1 MGNTQKLPE
10 AEDQPPE
17 PQSELLELE
26 PQSEPPPEAKDQP
39 DPDELEPLWKGS
51 KSSRWCEPEFE
62 NSVDHRRKSPR
73 DEPVY
78 DPLPVVG
85 CPHDPPKFW
94 MGVAMTLSARARA
107 FIACVDA
114 ASGSSSSER

>member
-1 MGNTQKLPE
+1 MRSCEGLAYVSRGHKDAVRPANKGMCGPRGWGKTQKLPE

-51 KSSRWCEPEFE
+51 KSSRWCEPAFE

-73 DEPVY
+73 DEPV
-78 DPLPVVG
+78 
-85 CPHDPPKFW
+85 
-94 MGVAMTLSARARA
+94 
-107 FIACVDA
+107 
-114 ASGSSSSER
+114 

>member
-1 MGNTQKLPE
+1 MRSCEELAYIARGHKDAVRSTNKGICGPHGWGKTQKLPE

-73 DEPVY
+73 DQPV
-78 DPLPVVG
+78 
-85 CPHDPPKFW
+85 
-94 MGVAMTLSARARA
+94 
-107 FIACVDA
+107 
-114 ASGSSSSER
+114 

>member
-1 MGNTQKLPE
+1 MRSCEGLAYVSRGHKNAVRSANKGICGPHGWGKTQKLPE

-51 KSSRWCEPEFE
+51 KSSWWWCEPEFE
-62 NSVDHRRKSPR
+62 NSVDHRRKSPSE
-73 DEPVY
+73 EPV
-78 DPLPVVG
+78 
-85 CPHDPPKFW
+85 
-94 MGVAMTLSARARA
+94 
-107 FIACVDA
+107 
-114 ASGSSSSER
+114 